1 MKKIIIVLLTVIM
14 LFTAAVPALA
24 AEDEV
29 TEKGTMF
36 DYRFACFSDEE
47 AEAIAQEIAQ
57 MSWYE
62 PLFLEPDIESVVIS
76 VDLRAYPE
84 LSNLNVLVK
93 ASRAIVDRSAEFLTH
108 TTANVELLSYS
119 RFAGELSL
127 HVLALMLVD
136 RAVEFGIIEDPTSL
150 YETFEIADMNLDESR
165 ISPEFINA
173 AGTVVMNILGI
184 IF

>member
-1 MKKIIIVLLTVIM
+1 MKRFTALLLIAVLA
-14 LFTAAVPALA
+14 FSAAVPAFA
-24 AEDEV
+24 AEGETV
-29 TEKGTMF
+29 EKGTLF
-36 DYRFACFSDEE
+36 DYRFKVFSNEE

-57 MSWYE
+57 NSWYE

-93 ASRAIVDRSAEFLTH
+93 ASRAIVDRSPEFLTN
-108 TTANVELLSYS
+108 TTATVELLDYS
-119 RFAGELSL
+119 RFAGELAL
-127 HVLALMLVD
+127 HVLALMMID
-136 RAVEFGIIEDPTSL
+136 RGAQLGLLTDTASL

-165 ISPEFINA
+165 ISPFFMNA
-173 AGTVVMNILGI
+173 AGTIVMNILGV